1 MTEKLVKKEKAEVK
15 TLTIRMA
22 PELHAEFK
30 EFAKGLKEPMN
41 GLVIKAIKGILGKTE
56 EVTEEAEPVK
66 AEGTE

>member
-15 TLTIRMA
+15 TLTIRLA

-41 GLVIKAIKGILGKTE
+41 SLVVKAIKGLLGKE
-56 EVTEEAEPVK
+56 EVAEPEKV
-66 AEGTE
+66 E

>member
-15 TLTIRMA
+15 TLTIRLA

-41 GLVIKAIKGILGKTE
+41 GLVVKAIKGILGKP
-56 EVTEEAEPVK
+56 VEEAPEPEK